1 MEQVFKIA
9 LCAILVIGGLQL
21 LQKVAAKPLP
31 AADLDD
37 EGFNATST
45 NLTVE
50 CQCNETNLTMMVD
63 EHFLCRWRIG
73 HHSISSLTEACA
85 KALETFDDLQ
95 VSSTI
100 IINNKYV

>member
-1 MEQVFKIA
+1 MEKVFKIA

-21 LQKVAAKPLP
+21 LQKVGAKPLP
-31 AADLDD
+31 AADPHD

-50 CQCNETNLTMMVD
+50 CQCNQTNLTMMVD

-73 HHSISSLTEACA
+73 PHSISSLTKACA
-85 KALETFDDLQ
+85 VALGIFDDLQ
-95 VSSTI
+95 VCA
-100 IINNKYV
+100 